1 MYDEYKINLINF
13 SKFTSNQIRSE
24 RLKELKTLRAKNSL
38 VKDWEKIYHRIFNT
52 NIRDMNEQQLND
64 LIIFIVNN
72 IIAYETAFRKNINV
86 KEDEE

>member
-13 SKFTSNQIRSE
+13 NKFTSNQIRNE

-52 NIRDMNEQQLND
+52 SIRDMNEQQLND

-86 KEDEE
+86 TEDEE